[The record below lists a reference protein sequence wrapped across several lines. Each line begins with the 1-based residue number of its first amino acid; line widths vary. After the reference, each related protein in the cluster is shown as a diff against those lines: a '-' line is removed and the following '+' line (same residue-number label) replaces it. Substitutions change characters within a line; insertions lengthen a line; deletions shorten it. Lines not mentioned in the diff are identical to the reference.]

1 MLFPSAEYHCSYLTK
16 PAPSDDTPGMHCMA
30 DIREK
35 CRTLDPANDSEGAEL
50 ILDDT
55 QVLFQHF
62 HTVSSSLVRPHSIH
76 ENGPA
81 IYSPARL

>member
-55 QVLFQHF
+55 QVLFNIFILSPLPSLNPF
-62 HTVSSSLVRPHSIH
+62 HP
-76 ENGPA
+76 
-81 IYSPARL
+81 